1 MKKLYLSI
9 ICLFL
14 IGIQMSFAG
23 QVSPQFAQ
31 KFALDYISPMAEGIT
46 VKDIQC
52 VSENNIPLYYVINF
66 EPQGWALI
74 SAQDA
79 VTPVLGY
86 NLTGSFKADAS
97 MTNLSGWLEH
107 YKVQIADAVKYGDKP
122 VKGWE
127 SPSRPLTRASV
138 DVEPLIQ
145 VHWNQGKP
153 YYNYCPVDND
163 GKRSVVGCVAVG
175 MAQAMTVA
183 QWPKKPSG
191 SHSYVHSRLGTIFI
205 DYDSESPY
213 VWSKMFP
220 GENEDKDQI
229 ARFLYQCGVSVDMD
243 YSSGGSGTQSSK
255 VAKALVNY
263 FGYSSKTIRFIPK
276 SRYPNV
282 EDWKD
287 LIIAEL
293 SEGRAVVYSGTD
305 TKGQYG
311 HCFNVDGCDGRD
323 MYHVNWGWGGTGDG
337 YFRIDDLRDIQ
348 MNMHYDTGHDVVIG
362 IRQPRTAP
370 IGIILSNDKVSAGK
384 PVGTPLITVQVDS
397 EVNDETYRLDIS
409 GQYNPLTKQ
418 YKQVPFSFNANGEIV
433 STEVLT
439 EGKTY
444 KVIITATSS
453 KNEELEEDFTLT
465 VVSAAGIETPET
477 TVTAEEF
484 YSLNGVLA
492 GTDASA
498 LKPGVYIVVK
508 HLSDGTVLRN
518 KTVLK

>member
-23 QVSPQFAQ
+23 QVSPQSAQ
-31 KFALDYISPMAEGIT
+31 KFALDYISPMVSGIS
-46 VKDIQC
+46 VKEISC
-52 VSENNIPLYYVINF
+52 VSENNVPLYYVINF

-79 VTPVLGY
+79 VAPVLGY

-97 MTNLSGWLEH
+97 MTNFSGWLEH

-138 DVEPLIQ
+138 TIDPLIQ
-145 VHWNQGKP
+145 VHWNQTGAYKK
-153 YYNYCPVDND
+153 YCPTDSR
-163 GKRSVVGCVAVG
+163 GQAIVGCVAVG

-183 QWPKKPSG
+183 RWPQKPSG
-191 SHSYVHSRLGTIFI
+191 SHSYVHPDYGTIYI
-205 DYDSESPY
+205 DYDQENRY
-213 VWSKMFP
+213 NWNTMLP

-229 ARFLYQCGVSVDMD
+229 ARFLYQCGVSVDM
-243 YSSGGSGTQSSK
+243 YYGPEGSGTQSSK

-337 YFRIDDLRDIQ
+337 YYRIDDLRDIK
-348 MNMHYDTGHDVVIG
+348 MNMHYDTGHDIVIG
-362 IRQPRTAP
+362 IRQPSTAP

-384 PVGTPLITVQVDS
+384 PAGTPLITVQVDS
-397 EVNDETYRLDIS
+397 EVDNETYGLDIT

-418 YKQVPFSFNANGEIV
+418 YKQVPFRFNNNGEIV

-453 KNEELEEDFTLT
+453 KGEELMEDFTLT
-465 VVSAAGIETPET
+465 VVSAAGIETPEI
-477 TVTAEEF
+477 TVSSEEF
-484 YSLNGVLA
+484 YSLNGVSA

-508 HLSDGTVLRN
+508 HMSDGTVLRN